1 MKDFI
6 LVYFYLEVI
15 KIIFENILYYFNR
28 KE

>member
-6 LVYFYLEVI
+6 LVCFYLEVI